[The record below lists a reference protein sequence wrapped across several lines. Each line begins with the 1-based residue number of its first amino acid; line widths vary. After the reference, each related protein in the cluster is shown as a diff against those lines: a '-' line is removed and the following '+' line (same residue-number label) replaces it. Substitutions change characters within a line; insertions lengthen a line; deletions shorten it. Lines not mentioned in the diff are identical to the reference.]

1 MTIWEAEKE
10 ILKAQTPREIDE
22 ITNGFD
28 KKDLQ
33 NIIKLL
39 VDRMTPEN
47 VEINRF
53 LNRNETINADF
64 DVNDIT
70 EGKSKEFITQWIDKH
85 YN

>member
-10 ILKAQTPREIDE
+10 ILKAQTPQEMDE
-22 ITNGFD
+22 ITNGLD

-47 VEINRF
+47 VKINRF
-53 LNRNETINADF
+53 LNRNETIIADF

-70 EGKSKEFITQWIDKH
+70 KGKSKEFIRQWIDKH

>member
-1 MTIWEAEKE
+1 
-10 ILKAQTPREIDE
+10 
-22 ITNGFD
+22 
-28 KKDLQ
+28 
-33 NIIKLL
+33 
-39 VDRMTPEN
+39 MTPEN

-70 EGKSKEFITQWIDKH
+70 EGKSKEFIRQLIDKH